1 VVVQHI
7 GVEFG
12 ARPADQ
18 LCQIRVDGET
28 ELAVVDRAAPD
39 AARRIAENFAV

>member
-1 VVVQHI
+1 MVVQHI

-18 LCQIRVDGET
+18 LCQIGIDGET
-28 ELAVVDRAAPD
+28 ELTIVDRAAPD
-39 AARRIAENFAV
+39 TA